1 MKLNYKRTFFIGLAF
16 LSICTFWELYDS
28 VIPLMLK
35 GTFKMDDTPIGVIM
49 AADNV
54 LALFLLPFFGAL
66 SDKTHTRLGKRMPFI
81 VCGSLISVIFMLL
94 IPIADRQKNLILMI
108 MSLGIVLLAMG
119 AYRSPAVALMPDLT
133 PKPLRS
139 QANAIINFMGTVGG
153 IMTLLFIKFL
163 TPDGEHP
170 NYFNLFLCVAVIM
183 AIAVIML
190 LITIRENAMAKQTEE
205 LNTDGNDSVEEEET
219 KAAMPKEVKRSLI
232 FILASIFLWFTAYN
246 AVKSAF
252 SRYATHVWGLGSG
265 DYADC
270 LLVATGAAFLS
281 YIPIGYIS
289 ARAGRKKTIIGGI
302 IMVTVSYLCGCFF
315 FEYSAL
321 INVVFALTGIGW
333 AAINVNS
340 YPMVVE
346 MSHGSNVGKYTG
358 LYYII
363 SMSAQIMTPI
373 LSGFLFDMIS
383 YRVLFPYAVVFSIG
397 SLITM
402 LFVHHGDSK
411 PLRKKILLEK

>member
-94 IPIADRQKNLILMI
+94 IPIADWQKNLILMI

-205 LNTDGNDSVEEEET
+205 LNTDGNDSAEEEET

-232 FILASIFLWFTAYN
+232 LFWRLYFY
-246 AVKSAF
+246 
-252 SRYATHVWGLGSG
+252 GL
-265 DYADC
+265 
-270 LLVATGAAFLS
+270 LH
-281 YIPIGYIS
+281 
-289 ARAGRKKTIIGGI
+289 
-302 IMVTVSYLCGCFF
+302 IM
-315 FEYSAL
+315 
-321 INVVFALTGIGW
+321 
-333 AAINVNS
+333 
-340 YPMVVE
+340 
-346 MSHGSNVGKYTG
+346 
-358 LYYII
+358 
-363 SMSAQIMTPI
+363 Q
-373 LSGFLFDMIS
+373 
-383 YRVLFPYAVVFSIG
+383 
-397 SLITM
+397 
-402 LFVHHGDSK
+402 
-411 PLRKKILLEK
+411 